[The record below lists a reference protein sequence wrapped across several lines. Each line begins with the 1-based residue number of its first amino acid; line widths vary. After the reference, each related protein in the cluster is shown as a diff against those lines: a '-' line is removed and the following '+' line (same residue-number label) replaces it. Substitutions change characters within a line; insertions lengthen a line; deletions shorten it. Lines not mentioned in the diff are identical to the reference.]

1 MTVSPLLRTMNQQKA
16 YFFAGIA
23 ILCWATVATAFKIA
37 LSTMSNID
45 LLFIST
51 FSALAVL
58 FCILAFGKGIGRLKQ
73 VTGREWGRAAFMG
86 FLNPFLYY
94 LILFKA
100 YALLPAQIAQALNC
114 IWPVLLVLL
123 SIPLLGQKIPFLNM
137 MALLVSFAGA
147 VVVAFQGDFSGLSVK
162 DPLGVLL
169 AALTSVMWALYFILN
184 MKNRLE
190 EEVTLFLNFLF
201 ASVYISVLIC
211 FTGFQL
217 PVLKGW
223 LAGIYVGFFEMG
235 VTFVFWLKALNMA
248 RNTATI
254 SSLIYLFPFLSLL
267 LIHYLLGEEI
277 YASTVLGLML
287 IITGILLNRFLIFRE
302 KKC

>member
-1 MTVSPLLRTMNQQKA
+1 MH
-16 YFFAGIA
+16 
-23 ILCWATVATAFKIA
+23 
-37 LSTMSNID
+37 
-45 LLFIST
+45 
-51 FSALAVL
+51 
-58 FCILAFGKGIGRLKQ
+58 
-73 VTGREWGRAAFMG
+73 AFMG

-123 SIPLLGQKIPFLNM
+123 SIPILGQRIPFMSVL
-137 MALLVSFAGA
+137 ALLISFAGA

-162 DPLGVLL
+162 EPFGVFL

-184 MKNRLE
+184 MKSKLE
-190 EEVTLFLNFLF
+190 EEVSLLLNFLF
-201 ASVYISVLIC
+201 ASVYITLLIC
-211 FTGFQL
+211 FTGFQV

-223 LAGIYVGFFEMG
+223 LAGVYVGLFEMG
-235 VTFVFWLKALNMA
+235 ITFVFWLKALNLA

-254 SSLIYLFPFLSLL
+254 GSLIYLFPFLSLI

-277 YASTVLGLML
+277 YTSTVFGLVL
-287 IITGILLNRFLIFRE
+287 IITGILANQFIIR
-302 KKC
+302 KSK

>member
-1 MTVSPLLRTMNQQKA
+1 MTVYQLLRTMNQRKA

-23 ILCWATVATAFKIA
+23 IVCWATVATAFKIA

-58 FCILAFGKGIGRLKQ
+58 FCIVTFGKGIGRLKQ
-73 VTGREWGRAAFMG
+73 VTGRQWGRAAFMG

-123 SIPLLGQKIPFLNM
+123 SIPLLGQKIPFLNII
-137 MALLVSFAGA
+137 ALLVSFAGA

-162 DPLGVLL
+162 NPLGVVL

-201 ASVYISVLIC
+201 ASAYVTVLIC

-223 LAGIYVGFFEMG
+223 LAGVYVGFFEMG

-287 IITGILLNRFLIFRE
+287 IITGILLNRFLMFRE

>member
-1 MTVSPLLRTMNQQKA
+1 MNQRKA

-23 ILCWATVATAFKIA
+23 IVCWATVATAFKIA
-37 LSTMSNID
+37 LSVMSNID
-45 LLFIST
+45 LLFVST

-58 FCILAFGKGIGRLKQ
+58 FCIVGFGKGFSRLKR
-73 VTGREWGRAAFMG
+73 VTARQWGRAAFMG

-123 SIPLLGQKIPFLNM
+123 SIPILGQRIPFMSVL
-137 MALLVSFAGA
+137 ALLVSFAGA
-147 VVVAFQGDFSGLSVK
+147 VVVAFQGDFTGFSVRN
-162 DPLGVLL
+162 PFGVFL
-169 AALTSVMWALYFILN
+169 AALTSVMWAFYFILN
-184 MKNRLE
+184 MKNKLD
-190 EEVTLFLNFLF
+190 EEVALFLNFLF
-201 ASVYISVLIC
+201 AALYITVLVC
-211 FTGFQL
+211 FTGFQA

-223 LAGIYVGFFEMG
+223 LAGVYVGFFEMG
-235 VTFVFWLKALNMA
+235 ITFVFWLKALNLA

-254 SSLIYLFPFLSLL
+254 GSLIYLFPFLSLI

-277 YASTVLGLML
+277 YSSTVTGLFL
-287 IITGILLNRFLIFRE
+287 IIAGILLNQLIIRRNR
-302 KKC
+302 

>member
-1 MTVSPLLRTMNQQKA
+1 MNQRKA
-16 YFFAGIA
+16 YLFAGIA

-37 LSTMSNID
+37 LSVMSNTD

-58 FCILAFGKGIGRLKQ
+58 FCIVAFGKGLGRLKA
-73 VTGREWGRAAFMG
+73 VTARQWGRAALMG

-100 YALLPAQIAQALNC
+100 YDLLPAQIAQALNC

-123 SIPLLGQKIPFLNM
+123 SIPILGQRIPFMSVL
-137 MALLVSFAGA
+137 ALLISFAGA

-162 DPLGVLL
+162 NPFGVFL

-184 MKNRLE
+184 MKNKLD
-190 EEVTLFLNFLF
+190 EEVALFLNFLF
-201 ASVYISVLIC
+201 AAFYTTLLIIVI
-211 FTGFQL
+211 GFQA

-223 LAGIYVGFFEMG
+223 IAGVYVGFFEMG
-235 VTFVFWLKALNMA
+235 ITFVFWLKALNLA

-254 SSLIYLFPFLSLL
+254 GSLIYLFPFLSLL
-267 LIHYLLGEEI
+267 LIHYLLGEEV
-277 YASTVLGLML
+277 YSSTVVGLVL
-287 IITGILLNRFLIFRE
+287 IITGILFNRLIAR
-302 KKC
+302 KNV

>member
-1 MTVSPLLRTMNQQKA
+1 MNQRKA
-16 YFFAGIA
+16 YLYAGIA

-51 FSALAVL
+51 FSALIVL
-58 FCILAFGKGIGRLKQ
+58 LGIVSFGKGIGRLRH
-73 VTGREWGRAAFMG
+73 VTARQWGRAAFMG

-123 SIPLLGQKIPFLNM
+123 SIPILGQRIPFMSVL
-137 MALLVSFAGA
+137 ALFISFAGA

-162 DPLGVLL
+162 EPFGVFL

-184 MKNRLE
+184 MKSKLE
-190 EEVTLFLNFLF
+190 EEVSLLLNFLF
-201 ASVYISVLIC
+201 ASVYITLLIC
-211 FTGFQL
+211 FTGFQV

-223 LAGIYVGFFEMG
+223 LAGVYVGLFEMG
-235 VTFVFWLKALNMA
+235 ITFVFWLKALNLA

-254 SSLIYLFPFLSLL
+254 GSLIYLFPFLSLI

-277 YASTVLGLML
+277 YTSTVFGLAL
-287 IITGILLNRFLIFRE
+287 IITGILVNQFIIR
-302 KKC
+302 KSK